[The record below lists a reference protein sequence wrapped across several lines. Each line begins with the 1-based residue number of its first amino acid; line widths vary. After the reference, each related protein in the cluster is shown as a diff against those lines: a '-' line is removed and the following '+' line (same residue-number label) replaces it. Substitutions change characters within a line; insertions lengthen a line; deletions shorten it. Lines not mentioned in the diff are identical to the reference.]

1 MAEVIEQSDRTD
13 QWVLLDFIVS
23 SLPDREAQTGSNNKQ
38 TAENKLKK
46 RCCCLYRQ
54 IKKPTGMKTD
64 SDGENREGPQ
74 AVVYSYSYDVL

>member
-38 TAENKLKK
+38 TAENK
-46 RCCCLYRQ
+46 
-54 IKKPTGMKTD
+54 IKKKVLPFIQADEKSTGMKTD
-64 SDGENREGPQ
+64 SDGENREGLQ